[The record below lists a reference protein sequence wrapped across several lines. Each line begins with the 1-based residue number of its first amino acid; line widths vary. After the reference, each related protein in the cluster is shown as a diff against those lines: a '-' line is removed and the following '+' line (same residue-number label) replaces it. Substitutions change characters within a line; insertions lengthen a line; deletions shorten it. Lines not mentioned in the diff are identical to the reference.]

1 MKKIVPFKKDIT
13 FENNIAE
20 ISSISLEHTLKL
32 KEENLVSGEF
42 IISGTYKMTEAS
54 LNVDPFEY
62 KLPFDI
68 SVDRK
73 YDTKDIDV
81 DINDFYYEVINNE
94 ILSVNIEVVLDGLEE
109 KPKEEK
115 EENILNEEIETLE
128 DTREEAINNEQTQIV
143 STQENNEVE
152 TKTEVET
159 NVKSIF
165 DDLDENERYA
175 VYKVHIVTENDTI
188 ESISSEY
195 NVNREDLEAYNDL
208 SELKIGDKLII
219 PTNEDK

>member
-1 MKKIVPFKKDIT
+1 MKKIVPFKKDIS
-13 FENNIAE
+13 FDNNIAE

-32 KEENLVSGEF
+32 QEENIVSGEF

-68 SVDRK
+68 SVDKK
-73 YDTKDIDV
+73 YDTKNIDV
-81 DINDFYYEVINNE
+81 DINDFYYEVTNNE
-94 ILSVNIEVVLDGLEE
+94 ILSVSIEVVLDGLEE
-109 KPKEEK
+109 KSREEK
-115 EENILNEEIETLE
+115 EENTLTDEIETLE
-128 DTREEAINNEQTQIV
+128 ETREVENQTQTV
-143 STQENNEVE
+143 NAENNEI
-152 TKTEVET
+152 EVNEET

-165 DDLDENERYA
+165 EDLDENERYA

-219 PTNEDK
+219 PSHEDKWNIKK

>member
-1 MKKIVPFKKDIT
+1 MKKIVPFKKDIS
-13 FENNIAE
+13 FDNNIAE

-32 KEENLVSGEF
+32 QEENIVSGEF

-54 LNVDPFEY
+54 LNVDSFEY

-68 SVDRK
+68 SVDKK
-73 YDTKDIDV
+73 YDTKNIDV
-81 DINDFYYEVINNE
+81 DINDFYYEVTNNE
-94 ILSVNIEVVLDGLEE
+94 ILSVSIEVVLDGLEE
-109 KPKEEK
+109 KPREEK
-115 EENILNEEIETLE
+115 EENTLTDEIETLE
-128 DTREEAINNEQTQIV
+128 ETREVENQTQTV
-143 STQENNEVE
+143 NAENNEI
-152 TKTEVET
+152 EVNEET

-165 DDLDENERYA
+165 EDLDENERYA

-188 ESISSEY
+188 ESISREY

-219 PTNEDK
+219 PSHEDKWNIKK

>member
-1 MKKIVPFKKDIT
+1 MKKIVPFKKDIS
-13 FENNIAE
+13 FDNNIAE

-32 KEENLVSGEF
+32 QEENIVSGEF

-68 SVDRK
+68 SVDKK
-73 YDTKDIDV
+73 YDTKNIDV
-81 DINDFYYEVINNE
+81 DINDFYYEVTNNE
-94 ILSVNIEVVLDGLEE
+94 ILSVSIEVVLDGLEE
-109 KPKEEK
+109 KPREEK
-115 EENILNEEIETLE
+115 EENTLTDEIETLE
-128 DTREEAINNEQTQIV
+128 ETREVENQTQTV
-143 STQENNEVE
+143 NAENNEI
-152 TKTEVET
+152 EVNEET

-165 DDLDENERYA
+165 EDLDENERYA

-219 PTNEDK
+219 PSHEDK

>member
-1 MKKIVPFKKDIT
+1 MKKIVPFKKDIS
-13 FENNIAE
+13 FDNNIAE

-32 KEENLVSGEF
+32 QEENIVSGEF

-68 SVDRK
+68 SVDKK
-73 YDTKDIDV
+73 YDTKNIDV
-81 DINDFYYEVINNE
+81 DINDFYYEVTNNE
-94 ILSVNIEVVLDGLEE
+94 ILSVSIEVVLDGLEE
-109 KPKEEK
+109 KPREEK
-115 EENILNEEIETLE
+115 EENTLTDEIETLE
-128 DTREEAINNEQTQIV
+128 ETREVENQTQTV
-143 STQENNEVE
+143 SAENDEIEVNE
-152 TKTEVET
+152 ET

-165 DDLDENERYA
+165 EDLDENERYA

-219 PTNEDK
+219 PSHEDK

>member
-1 MKKIVPFKKDIT
+1 MKKIVPFKKDIS
-13 FENNIAE
+13 FDNNIAE

-32 KEENLVSGEF
+32 QEENIVSGEF

-68 SVDRK
+68 SVDKK
-73 YDTKDIDV
+73 YDTKNIDV
-81 DINDFYYEVINNE
+81 DINDFYYEVTNNE
-94 ILSVNIEVVLDGLEE
+94 ILSVSIEVVLDGLEE
-109 KPKEEK
+109 KPREEK
-115 EENILNEEIETLE
+115 EENTLTDEIETLE
-128 DTREEAINNEQTQIV
+128 ETREVENQTQTV
-143 STQENNEVE
+143 NAENNEI
-152 TKTEVET
+152 EVNEET

-165 DDLDENERYA
+165 EDLDENERYA

-219 PTNEDK
+219 PSHEDKWNIKK

>member
-1 MKKIVPFKKDIT
+1 MNKIVPFKKDIT

-68 SVDRK
+68 SIDRK
-73 YDTKDIDV
+73 YSTKDINV

-94 ILSVNIEVVLDGLEE
+94 ILSVNIEVILNGLEE
-109 KPKEEK
+109 KDKEK
-115 EENILNEEIETLE
+115 EENILSEEIETL
-128 DTREEAINNEQTQIV
+128 DDIREETINNEQTQIV
-143 STQENNEVE
+143 NNIENNEE
-152 TKTEVET
+152 TKMEN
-159 NVKSIF
+159 NVKTIF
-165 DDLDENERYA
+165 EDLDENERYA

-195 NVNREDLEAYNDL
+195 NVNKEDLEAYNDL

-219 PTNEDK
+219 PTNENK

>member
-1 MKKIVPFKKDIT
+1 MKKIVPFKKDIS
-13 FENNIAE
+13 FDNNIAE

-32 KEENLVSGEF
+32 QEENIVSGEF

-68 SVDRK
+68 SVDKK
-73 YDTKDIDV
+73 YDTKNIDV
-81 DINDFYYEVINNE
+81 DINDFYYEVTNNE
-94 ILSVNIEVVLDGLEE
+94 ILSVSIEVVLDGLEE
-109 KPKEEK
+109 KPREEK
-115 EENILNEEIETLE
+115 EENTLTDEIETLE
-128 DTREEAINNEQTQIV
+128 ETREVENQTQTV
-143 STQENNEVE
+143 NAENNEI
-152 TKTEVET
+152 EVNEET

-165 DDLDENERYA
+165 EDLDENERYA

-195 NVNREDLEAYNDL
+195 NVNREDLEAYNVL

-219 PTNEDK
+219 PSHEDK

>member
-1 MKKIVPFKKDIT
+1 MKKIVPFKKDIS
-13 FENNIAE
+13 FDNNIAE

-32 KEENLVSGEF
+32 QEENIVSGEF

-54 LNVDPFEY
+54 LNVDPVEY

-68 SVDRK
+68 SVDKK
-73 YDTKDIDV
+73 YDTKNIDV
-81 DINDFYYEVINNE
+81 DINDFYYEVTNNE
-94 ILSVNIEVVLDGLEE
+94 ILSVSIEVVLDGLEE
-109 KPKEEK
+109 KPREEK
-115 EENILNEEIETLE
+115 EENTLTDEIETLE
-128 DTREEAINNEQTQIV
+128 ETREVENQTQTV
-143 STQENNEVE
+143 SAENNEI
-152 TKTEVET
+152 EVNEET

-165 DDLDENERYA
+165 EDLDENERYA

-219 PTNEDK
+219 PSHEDKWNIKK